1 MALITK
7 GSIIGGCVT
16 AVLTAGCNKPP
27 TSPSPTPPV
36 SPAQTYSVTTL
47 SFTSDAAD
55 YVGRGRSETFTLQN
69 ASFAANVYG
78 NGEHLAIAIRTASTP
93 STHWTLIVDAPFDN
107 TIVPGTYET
116 RRAYGSGDWTV
127 DFGGDG
133 RGCGTIYGRVVIHAF
148 DFIRENRALKHFRAS
163 FEQKCEGTLAALRG
177 EVAVLADPW
186 R

>member
-1 MALITK
+1 MTRGALQV
-7 GSIIGGCVT
+7 CVLC
-16 AVLTAGCNKPP
+16 AGLAIGCNKPP
-27 TSPSPTPPV
+27 TSPSPTPPA

-55 YVGRGRSETFTLQN
+55 YIGRGRSETFTLQN

-78 NGEHLAIAIRTASTP
+78 NGEHLAVTIRTISTP
-93 STHWTLIVDAPFDN
+93 STHWTLLVDAPFNN

-148 DFIRENRALKHFRAS
+148 DFIPENRALKHFRAS
-163 FEQKCEGTLAALRG
+163 FEQKCEGTLASLRG
-177 EVAVLADPW
+177 EVAILADPW